1 MHPKGLYFLAFT
13 EAWERFSY
21 YGMSAL
27 LALYLVQ
34 QLLQPDHIMNVWGL
48 GVLRSNLED
57 LMGPLTPQ
65 ALASLIF
72 GIYSAFVYLTP
83 IAGGVLA
90 DRYWGARRTVLMGA
104 FLLVL
109 GHLAMAFDET
119 FLLALVLLIMGTG
132 LLKGNIS
139 AQVGA
144 LYPPSDDEKRTQ
156 GFIIFSVG
164 ISAGAM
170 AGPIVCGSLALAY
183 GWHIGFAGA
192 AALMMLS
199 MATYALGLRHL
210 PPDAVRARQSS
221 STPLSKAERQKI
233 LALLAVIAITVF
245 QTTAYNQSGNVGLIW
260 ISEHVDLQ
268 TSLGQVPEP
277 WFPSFD
283 ALAGIIAAPLLI
295 ALWSRFPKLDLR
307 PLHKIALGAAIAG
320 VASLLLAAGALQAQS
335 GEASWLW
342 PLLAFVTFGIGYMHY
357 WPTCLALVSRLA
369 PMHLKGTMISV
380 AFLAFFV
387 ANLLVGYVGT
397 FYESLGPLNFWLINA
412 SIAGVGSVVALLSSK
427 PLSKIL
433 DDLGPHPEVDETRP
447 IDSDSFN
454 VPSNT
459 HS

>member
-1 MHPKGLYFLAFT
+1 
-13 EAWERFSY
+13 
-21 YGMSAL
+21 
-27 LALYLVQ
+27 
-34 QLLQPDHIMNVWGL
+34 
-48 GVLRSNLED
+48 
-57 LMGPLTPQ
+57 
-65 ALASLIF
+65 
-72 GIYSAFVYLTP
+72 
-83 IAGGVLA
+83 
-90 DRYWGARRTVLMGA
+90 
-104 FLLVL
+104 
-109 GHLAMAFDET
+109 
-119 FLLALVLLIMGTG
+119 
-132 LLKGNIS
+132 
-139 AQVGA
+139 
-144 LYPPSDDEKRTQ
+144 
-156 GFIIFSVG
+156 
-164 ISAGAM
+164 
-170 AGPIVCGSLALAY
+170 
-183 GWHIGFAGA
+183 
-192 AALMMLS
+192 LMMLS